1 MNTPSQLFG
10 LDRATKKGKEE
21 SDSTIKI
28 NDNGLCRANPG
39 FTWVCYQFNNGIFE
53 VVLRVFLFFNC
64 PFNVF

>member
-28 NDNGLCRANPG
+28 NDNGLCRADPG
-39 FTWVCYQFNNGIFE
+39 FTWVC
-53 VVLRVFLFFNC
+53 
-64 PFNVF
+64 